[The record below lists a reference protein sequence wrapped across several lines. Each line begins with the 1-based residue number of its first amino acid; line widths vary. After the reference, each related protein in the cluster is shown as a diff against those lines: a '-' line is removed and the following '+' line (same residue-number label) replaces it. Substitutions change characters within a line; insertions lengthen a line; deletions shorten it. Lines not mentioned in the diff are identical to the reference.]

1 MNLVFKKIKFVI
13 AICLLTTIVFNR
25 LIFASNIIISQSN
38 NSSNYSAALSH
49 DDSSYESQ
57 NIASSSDLAN
67 EEAIQAY
74 INEISDAF
82 MSVELPQKCNL
93 PSPFIQK
100 TSHPYNEGDYF
111 GKFTDDMP
119 IFNVDVDANDL
130 QRKNCMSL
138 TFDSAYINKY
148 TYKILDILDKYNVK
162 STFFMTY
169 EFMEKNPAQIMDI
182 IKRGH
187 EIGNHSTTH
196 PDFNKTKDSKI
207 VKEVMKA
214 HNYIKDLVGVDMCLF
229 RFPFG
234 SYSPRTVALLKN
246 MGYYP
251 IQWTLDSVDWK
262 NTGKSFLINRFAG
275 NDDLLVEGSI
285 ILFHNGATYTPEAL
299 PEIIEMIYN
308 KGLKCVKVS
317 DMIYHHDFH
326 IFKGHQIKGQFSKLD
341 E

>member
-1 MNLVFKKIKFVI
+1 MYKLLKKLKNVIINCLLSIIILNRLVFAANV
-13 AICLLTTIVFNR
+13 
-25 LIFASNIIISQSN
+25 IISPNN
-38 NSSNYSAALSH
+38 NSSNTPVSAH
-49 DDSSYESQ
+49 NDSSYESQ
-57 NIASSSDLAN
+57 SIASSSELEND
-67 EEAIQAY
+67 EAMQAY
-74 INEISDAF
+74 IKEIADAF
-82 MSVELPQKCNL
+82 MSVELPEKCNL
-93 PSPFIQK
+93 PTPFIQ
-100 TSHPYNEGDYF
+100 TSVHPDKEGDYF

-119 IFNVDVDANDL
+119 IFNVNVDENDEH
-130 QRKNCMSL
+130 RKNCMCL

-148 TYKILDILDKYNVK
+148 TYDILDILDKYNIK

-169 EFMEKNPAQIMDI
+169 EFMEKNPKQIMDI
-182 IKRGH
+182 IARGH

-196 PDFNKTKDSKI
+196 PDFNKSKDSKI

-214 HNYIKDLVGVDMCLF
+214 HNYIKDLVGVNMCLF

-234 SYSPRTVALLKN
+234 SYSPRTVGLLKN

-251 IQWTLDSVDWK
+251 IQWTLDSIDWK
-262 NTGKSFLINRFAG
+262 NTGKNYLINRFLG

-326 IFKGHQIKGQFSKLD
+326 ILKGHQIKGQFARSN

>member
-1 MNLVFKKIKFVI
+1 MFIKSKKIKLLI
-13 AICLLTTIVFNR
+13 ASCLLLTIIFEN
-25 LIFASNIIISQSN
+25 LIFASNVIISPN
-38 NSSNYSAALSH
+38 NNAINSPVSSHN
-49 DDSSYESQ
+49 DSSFESQ
-57 NIASSSDLAN
+57 SIASNSDLEN
-67 EEAIQAY
+67 EAAMQAY
-74 INEISDAF
+74 IKEIADAF
-82 MSVELPQKCNL
+82 MSVELPEKCNL
-93 PSPFIQK
+93 PTPFIQ
-100 TSHPYNEGDYF
+100 TSIHPDNEGDFF

-119 IFNVDVDANDL
+119 IFSVDVDEYDE
-130 QRKNCMSL
+130 QRKNCMCL

-148 TYKILDILDKYNVK
+148 TYDILDILDKYDIK

-169 EFMEKNPAQIMDI
+169 EFMEKNPKQIMDI

-196 PDFNKTKDSKI
+196 PDFNKSKDSKI

-214 HNYIKDLVGVDMCLF
+214 HNYIKDLVGVNMCLF

-234 SYSPRTVALLKN
+234 SYSPRTVGLLKN

-251 IQWTLDSVDWK
+251 IQWTLDSIDWK

-275 NDDLLVEGSI
+275 NDDLLVAGSI

-317 DMIYHHDFH
+317 DMIYPHDFH
-326 IFKGHQIKGQFSKLD
+326 ILKGHQKKGQFARSN